1 METEKDSVKVEEGD
15 VLEQYFSKK
24 STRVSSWTRSSSQG
38 AKEKGEEKV
47 KIIQIIPCYVGIT
60 YNVLC

>member
-24 STRVSSWTRSSSQG
+24 STRVSSWTRSSSQV
-38 AKEKGEEKV
+38 AKEKGRVSVQGVESLWDDCRF
-47 KIIQIIPCYVGIT
+47 IPAD
-60 YNVLC
+60 